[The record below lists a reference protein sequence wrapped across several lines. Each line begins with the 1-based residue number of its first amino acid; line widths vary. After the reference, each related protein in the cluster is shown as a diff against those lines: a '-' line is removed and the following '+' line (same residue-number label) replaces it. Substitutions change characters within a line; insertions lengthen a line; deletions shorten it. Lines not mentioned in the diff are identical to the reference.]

1 MLDRRLFL
9 AATASAAALM
19 PRIALAAP
27 GAASDPAEAAKLD
40 AVLDRIFKEQL
51 KESPQGMTSLGLDK
65 GEGAWARS
73 RLDDDSQAQVDRV
86 IGLQRKWMGELKT
99 VDRSK
104 LTGMPAVNYDTIK
117 FVGDVALYGAD
128 RFKYGASGYPAPY
141 LLSQLSGAYQGVP
154 DFLDSQHPI
163 ETAADAD
170 AYLSRLGDFAKQ
182 MNDETERARADAARG
197 VIPPDFVIDKALIQM
212 KALRGTPSDKT
223 TLVGSIVRRTAEKH
237 IDGDWGA
244 KAKSRVDGPVF
255 GALDDQIA
263 LLESWRPHAVHTA
276 GVDRL
281 PDGAAYYAFGTK
293 SYTTSTMTPD
303 EIHKL
308 GLDLVASL
316 SADAD
321 TMFKSQGMSQGTVGA
336 RMAVLFKDPRFIYPN
351 TDEGKDQLLAYLNGL
366 VKTVSARLPQYF
378 GALPKAGLD
387 IRRVPKPIEAGAP
400 GGYYNGGAL
409 DGSRPGAYYINL
421 RDTAEVPK
429 WTLPTLTYHEGI
441 PGHHLQG
448 TLALEAQGIPMLRKV
463 VWFSGYGEGWALYS
477 EQLADEMGMY
487 ADDPFGRIGYLHDA
501 IFRAVRLVVD
511 SGMHAKGWTREQA
524 IKYYMD
530 AIGDPETVATTEVER
545 YCVWPGQACSYMI
558 GKVTWLRLRAAAR
571 ARLGDRFDIRQFHD
585 AGLLAGA
592 MPLEVLER
600 RIDDWAAS
608 VAYKGR
614 PVPGRNRIP
623 GDFACDLGSGEP
635 LFRPIH

>member
-9 AATASAAALM
+9 AASASAAALM
-19 PRIALAAP
+19 PRVAFAAVESV
-27 GAASDPAEAAKLD
+27 GDPAEAAKLD

-51 KESPQGMTSLGLDK
+51 KESPQGMTSLGLDT

-73 RLDDDSQAQVDRV
+73 HLDNESQAQVDRS
-86 IGLQRKWMGELKT
+86 IGLQRKWMADLMS
-99 VDRSK
+99 VDRAK
-104 LTGMPAVNYDTIK
+104 LAGMAAVNYDTIK
-117 FVGDVALYGAD
+117 FVGDVGLDGAEH
-128 RFKYGASGYPAPY
+128 FKYGQSGYPAPY

-163 ETAADAD
+163 DNAADAE
-170 AYLSRLGDFAKQ
+170 AYLSRLGEFAKQ
-182 MNDETERARADAARG
+182 MNDETERARADGAAG
-197 VIPPDFVIDKALIQM
+197 VIPPDFVIDKTLIQM

-223 TLVGSIVRRTAEKH
+223 TLVDSIVRRTGEKH
-237 IDGDWGA
+237 IDGDWRARA
-244 KAKSRVDGPVF
+244 KTLVDGPVF
-255 GALDDQIA
+255 SALDGQIA

-276 GVDRL
+276 GVERL
-281 PDGAAYYAFGTK
+281 PHGAAYYAFGTK
-293 SYTTSTMTPD
+293 YYTTSAMSPD

-308 GLDLVASL
+308 GLDLVGSL

-321 TMFKSQGMSQGTVGA
+321 KMFKSQGMSQGTVGA
-336 RMAVLFKDPRFIYPN
+336 RMAALFKDPRFIYPN
-351 TDEGKDQLLAYLNGL
+351 TDEGKEQLLVYLNSL
-366 VKTVSARLPQYF
+366 VKIVSAKLPQYF
-378 GALPKAGLD
+378 GALPKAGLE
-387 IRRVPKPIEAGAP
+387 IRRVPKAIEAGAP
-400 GGYYNGGAL
+400 GGYYNGGTL

-448 TLALEAQGIPMLRKV
+448 TLALEAKGIPMLRKV

-487 ADDPFGRIGYLHDA
+487 ADDPFGRLGYLHDA

-511 SGMHAKGWTREQA
+511 SGMHAKGWSREQA
-524 IKYYMD
+524 IKYYVD

-571 ARLGDRFDIRQFHD
+571 AKLADRFDIRQFHD

-592 MPLEVLER
+592 MPLEVLEH
-600 RIDDWAAS
+600 RINDWTAS
-608 VAYKGR
+608 VA
-614 PVPGRNRIP
+614 
-623 GDFACDLGSGEP
+623 
-635 LFRPIH
+635 

>member
-9 AATASAAALM
+9 AASVSAAALT
-19 PRIALAAP
+19 PRLAFAAP
-27 GAASDPAEAAKLD
+27 EPRSDPAQAAKLN
-40 AVLDRIFKEQL
+40 ALFDRIFKEQL

-65 GEGAWARS
+65 GDGAWAKS
-73 RLDDDSQAQVDRV
+73 KLDDASEAQVRRM
-86 IGLQRKWMGELKT
+86 IGLERGWMADLKS
-99 VDRSK
+99 VDRAK
-104 LTGMPAVNYDTIK
+104 LAGMDAVNYDTIY
-117 FVGDVALYGAD
+117 FQGDVTLQGAE
-128 RFKYGASGYPAPY
+128 RFSYGASGYPAPY
-141 LLSQLSGAYQGVP
+141 VLSQLSGAYQGVP
-154 DFLDSQHPI
+154 DFLDSQHSI

-170 AYLSRLGDFAKQ
+170 AYLSRLAQFATVMDQ
-182 MNDETERARADAARG
+182 ETERARADAAAG

-223 TLVGSIVRRTAEKH
+223 TLVASIVRRTAEKH
-237 IDGDWGA
+237 IDGDWGVKA
-244 KAKSRVDGPVF
+244 KALVDGPVWS
-255 GALDDQIA
+255 ALDRQIA
-263 LLESWRPHAVHTA
+263 LLESWRPRAVHTA
-276 GVDRL
+276 GVERL

-293 SYTTSTMTPD
+293 YYTTSTMTPD
-303 EIHKL
+303 EIHQL
-308 GLDLVASL
+308 GLDLVQSL

-321 TMFKSQGMSQGTVGA
+321 RMFKSQGMSQGTVGA
-336 RMAVLFKDPRFIYPN
+336 RMAALFKDPRFIYPN

-366 VKTVSARLPQYF
+366 VKTVSAKLPQYF
-378 GALPKAGLD
+378 GTLPKAGLD
-387 IRRVPKPIEAGAP
+387 IRRVPKAIEAGAP
-400 GGYYNGGAL
+400 GGYYNTGAL

-448 TLALEAQGIPMLRKV
+448 TLALEAQGIPMIRKV
-463 VWFSGYGEGWALYS
+463 VWFSGYGEGWALYA

-511 SGMHAKGWTREQA
+511 SGMHAKGWSREQA
-524 IKYYMD
+524 IKYYVET
-530 AIGDPETVATTEVER
+530 IGDPETVATTEVER

-558 GKVTWLRLRAAAR
+558 GKVTWLKLRAAAK

-592 MPLEVLER
+592 MPLAVLER
-600 RIDDWAAS
+600 RINDWAAS
-608 VAYKGR
+608 V
-614 PVPGRNRIP
+614 
-623 GDFACDLGSGEP
+623 
-635 LFRPIH
+635 